1 MVNEHQPA
9 NDNAQGRSLRRVS
22 DSGMVCARRMEAK
35 EIVVVRPRGSDDRRL
50 VDVRRPLFLPDA
62 VLVRAQE
69 GDAELALTR
78 DRPTLR
84 GAPTAYVCVRGACQ
98 LPVTDPGELR
108 KLLS

>member
-1 MVNEHQPA
+1 MLLAV
-9 NDNAQGRSLRRVS
+9 DFSL
-22 DSGMVCARRMEAK
+22 GEAK